1 MCKCGQVTEV
11 YSRVCGYFRPTTSWN
26 LGKVEE
32 FRNRKAYNV
41 RQAVSQVN
49 LENEEISKKVV
60 ENA

>member
-1 MCKCGQVTEV
+1 MCKCGQETQVF
-11 YSRVCGYFRPTTSWN
+11 SRVTGYITMTNNWN
-26 LGKVEE
+26 RGKLEE
-32 FRNRKAYNV
+32 FKNRKMYNV